1 MTPTKKTTV
10 SFMTPSEKKS
20 NGNGTDTILDF
31 NEITRLRLE
40 EEIRIKKEKEDR
52 EVQFVLEA
60 KKRFLSS
67 DEDIEGYNV
76 VPRKRFV
83 MLRVFYV
90 KIPTDLPENSS
101 LILPD
106 NYLDIDK
113 LKVFPFGKVIAVGSI
128 AEAEEGWKKGDIVDL
143 REDLGRVIENED
155 WLKYLSATKD
165 SAFEGSSYIPAA
177 KVQVIVDW
185 QANWG
190 YCKDRTGYDKT
201 EDDLF
206 TFILPMDHIKS
217 TWKTKEL

>member
-1 MTPTKKTTV
+1 MTTTKKTTV

-20 NGNGTDTILDF
+20 SNGKDTILGIDD
-31 NEITRLRLE
+31 ITRLRLQ
-40 EEIRIKKEKEDR
+40 EKEQREQEQRER

-67 DEDIEGYNV
+67 DDDIKGYNV

-90 KIPTDLPENSS
+90 KIPRELPENVS

-106 NYLDIDK
+106 DYVDVHH
-113 LKVFPFGKVIAVGSI
+113 LKIFPFAKIISVGAI
-128 AEAEEGWKKGDIVDL
+128 AEEEEGWKPGDIVDI
-143 REDLGRVIENED
+143 REDLGNVIMNDE
-155 WLKYLSATKD
+155 WTKYISATKD
-165 SAFEGSSYIPAA
+165 SAFDSSSYVPSA
-177 KVQVIVDW
+177 QVRVISDW
-185 QANWG
+185 QSNWG